1 MEFIA
6 HIDIRTIFGTFESME
21 QHALAY
27 SQEGSERCF
36 SNGMKIFKPDSSS
49 LTALKLVSDQGE
61 TVCIYREI
69 ADIDNGVFRVRIW
82 DRPNSYDEKTMSRQA
97 LKKMVLFKI
106 SQEFAEPAEQID

>member
-61 TVCIYREI
+61 TVCVYREI
-69 ADIDNGVFRVRIW
+69 ADIRNGTFRVRVY
-82 DRPNSYDEKTMSRQA
+82 DAANSWTEKIMSRA
-97 LKKMVLFKI
+97 VVKKFCLEKI
-106 SQEFAEPAEQID
+106 RAEFAETEAA